1 MILRDI
7 RKQVENIINQSGLPI
22 DCIYFLFKDIMNEI
36 ESIYN
41 QEIMRE
47 DAEARSKDSET
58 ESEDPKSEVA
68 ANNIE
73 EGGQE

>member
-1 MILRDI
+1 MILRDL
-7 RKQVENIINQSGLPI
+7 RKQVEDIINQSGLPI

-36 ESIYN
+36 ENIYN
-41 QEIMRE
+41 QEIIRE
-47 DAEARSKDSET
+47 NAEARSKDSE
-58 ESEDPKSEVA
+58 DEVA